1 MPPALRPVQRRSG
14 AGAPGLFHRT
24 PGAVFEEASVRAR
37 ALAHRHPRPPPAT
50 GGLHERGAEPFGR
63 PQPFPPSGARQKDD
77 EIRGRGARHVI
88 HVARAGAQRGEG
100 RAERLSRKTAR
111 EIRREHYDR
120 QRPPRALGAPG
131 LEPLR
136 LLKGGR
142 GDPIPRPL
150 RFGRDAP
157 LLAEDRLA
165 QPPPRLVQQIA

>member
-88 HVARAGAQRGEG
+88 DRKSTRLNSSHITISYAVFCLKKKTKKNTD
-100 RAERLSRKTAR
+100 RAEK
-111 EIRREHYDR
+111 
-120 QRPPRALGAPG
+120 
-131 LEPLR
+131 
-136 LLKGGR
+136 
-142 GDPIPRPL
+142 
-150 RFGRDAP
+150 
-157 LLAEDRLA
+157 
-165 QPPPRLVQQIA
+165 VQTER